1 MQKKINPG
9 RLLLITFIVLI
20 SYFFLFP
27 YPLGRE
33 LHLKPVWAKELR
45 AGNFNGSS
53 ENEPITWLKMGDFF
67 GYFNLSGDFYY
78 VGRVFFD
85 VALSNTGF
93 VNFAKI
99 TENLVF
105 IDNKGRFLFSFQ
117 SYGYPVLPDKG
128 EGIFTVNT
136 DLCGIRELNREGEL
150 LWQKEFATPITALS
164 IKEDYL
170 LIGLLEGRFELLD
183 REGLLEFEFI
193 PTGSRIETILGVAQ
207 MQRRLA
213 VISGIDP
220 QQLSIFEK
228 KDQSFAPVFSR
239 NLDTD
244 FRREVMI
251 DFSDDGRYLI
261 LEGPNEVSVLDM
273 NNRSSY
279 SLPTSGRLKNI
290 SAANEI
296 LITLSEVGGSTIF
309 QVSGLPNQ
317 QLYSELISTEDVFLR
332 QIDEHLFLAID
343 GHLVRIDV
351 LEG

>member
-1 MQKKINPG
+1 MQKKKYPG
-9 RLLLITFIVLI
+9 RLLLITFLVLI

-45 AGNFNGSS
+45 AGNFIGKS
-53 ENEPITWLKMGDFF
+53 ENQPFTWLKTGDFF
-67 GYFNLSGDFYY
+67 AYFNLAGDFYY

-85 VALSNTGF
+85 VALSNSGF

-105 IDNKGRFLFSFQ
+105 IDNRGRFLFSFE
-117 SYGYPVLPDKG
+117 SYGYPLLSDQG
-128 EGIFTVNT
+128 ERIFTVNT

-150 LWQKEFATPITALS
+150 LWQKEFATPITTLS

-170 LIGLLEGRFELLD
+170 LLGLLEGRFELLD
-183 REGLLEFEFI
+183 RQGMLEFEFT
-193 PTGSRIETILGVAQ
+193 PTGSRIETIFGVAQ
-207 MQRRLA
+207 MQGRLA

-220 QQLSIFEK
+220 QQLSVFEE
-228 KDQSFAPVFSR
+228 KDQSFTPVFSC

-244 FRREVMI
+244 YRREVMI
-251 DFSDDGRYLI
+251 DFSGDGRYLI
-261 LEGPNEVSVLDM
+261 LEGSNGVSVLDM
-273 NNRSSY
+273 NNRRSY
-279 SLPTSGRLKNI
+279 SLPTSGRLKYF
-290 SAANEI
+290 STADEI
-296 LITLSEVGGSTIF
+296 MITLSEIRGSTIF
-309 QVSGLPNQ
+309 QVSGFPNQ
-317 QLYSELISTEDVFLR
+317 LLYSELISTEDVFLR
-332 QIDEHLFLAID
+332 QIDEHLFLAIN

>member
-1 MQKKINPG
+1 MQKKKNPG
-9 RLLLITFIVLI
+9 KLPLITFLVLI

-27 YPLGRE
+27 YPLGTE
-33 LHLKPVWAKELR
+33 LHLNPVWAKELV
-45 AGNFNGSS
+45 AGDFSGES
-53 ENEPITWLKMGDFF
+53 ENQPFTWVKTGNFF

-78 VGRVFFD
+78 VGRIFFD
-85 VALSNTGF
+85 VALSNFGF

-105 IDNKGRFLFSFQ
+105 IDNKGRFLFSFE
-117 SYGYPVLPDKG
+117 SYGYPVLTDQG
-128 EGIFTVNT
+128 ERILTVNT

-150 LWQKEFATPITALS
+150 LWQKEFPTPITALS
-164 IKEDYL
+164 LKEDYL

-183 REGLLEFEFI
+183 REGLLEFEFT

-207 MQRRLA
+207 MQGRLA
-213 VISGIDP
+213 VISGIDR
-220 QQLSIFEK
+220 QQLSVFEQ

-239 NLDTD
+239 NLGTD

-251 DFSDDGRYLI
+251 DFSEDGRYLI
-261 LEGPNEVSVLDM
+261 FEGSNEVSVLDM

-279 SLPTSGRLKNI
+279 SLLTSGRLKNF
-290 SAANEI
+290 STANEI
-296 LITLSEVGGSTIF
+296 LITLSEVGGTTIF
-309 QVSGLPNQ
+309 QISGLPNQ
-317 QLYSELISTEDVFLR
+317 LLYSELISTEDVFLR
-332 QIDEHLFLAID
+332 QIDEHLFLAIN

>member
-1 MQKKINPG
+1 MQKKKNPG
-9 RLLLITFIVLI
+9 RLLLITFLVLI

-27 YPLGRE
+27 FPLGRE
-33 LHLKPVWAKELR
+33 LHLKPVWTKELR
-45 AGNFNGSS
+45 AGNFNGKS
-53 ENEPITWLKMGDFF
+53 ENEPFTWLKTGEFF
-67 GYFNLSGDFYY
+67 GYFNLAGDFYY

-105 IDNKGRFLFSFQ
+105 IDNKGRFLFSFE
-117 SYGYPVLPDKG
+117 SYGYPVLSDQG
-128 EGIFTVNT
+128 ERLFTVNT

-150 LWQKEFATPITALS
+150 LWQKEFATPITTLS

-183 REGLLEFEFI
+183 REGLLEFEFT
-193 PTGSRIETILGVAQ
+193 PTGSRIETILGVAE
-207 MQRRLA
+207 MQGRLA

-220 QQLSIFEK
+220 QQLSVFEK
-228 KDQSFAPVFSR
+228 KDQGFAPIFTR

-244 FRREVMI
+244 FRREVI
-251 DFSDDGRYLI
+251 IAFSEDGRYLL
-261 LEGPNEVSVLDM
+261 LEGFNEVSVLDM
-273 NNRSSY
+273 NKRSSY
-279 SLPTSGRLKNI
+279 SLPTNGRLKHF
-290 SAANEI
+290 STANEI
-296 LITLSEVGGSTIF
+296 LVTLSGVGGSTIF

-317 QLYSELISTEDVFLR
+317 LLYSELLSTEDVFLR
-332 QIDEHLFLAID
+332 QIDEHLFLAIN